1 MTAKTGAAP
10 TTTPPPTAG
19 TETTSTVSPGWVAG
33 PVIGSILGLATV
45 IVIIFFT
52 RRRNNRNTIVVE
64 EPVKEETEDDSNHS
78 LSQGKPQ
85 LHSDCVPV
93 GELANTEVVR
103 PVELPALE
111 PVGPE
116 LNTPMESEKD
126 PVDWP
131 LPLSPLTA
139 LFVASELRDERTGGD
154 ESPKHET
161 FYHA

>member
-1 MTAKTGAAP
+1 MTAKTSATP
-10 TTTPPPTAG
+10 TTTPPPTEG

-33 PVIGSILGLATV
+33 PVVGSILGLATV
-45 IVIIFFT
+45 IVIIFLT

-64 EPVKEETEDDSNHS
+64 EPVKEETDDDSNHS
-78 LSQGKPQ
+78 SSQGKPQ